1 MNGWDVM
8 TDLVVL
14 LSVASLLGVIAE
26 RLRLSSIV
34 GAIVAGMLVGPGVL
48 GWVHDDQLEVQYVA
62 EFGVALLLFT
72 IGLEITR
79 ERLVAFGIAG
89 AKAGLLQVI
98 LTLTG
103 GAVAAWLFGWG
114 IGGSIAIGAM
124 VALSSTAAVARTL
137 FDSGQLES
145 THGRM
150 AVAMLLVQD
159 LAIVPLVIGLTM
171 LGGPIEIQ
179 EVAVELGFAGARMV
193 GAVLIIGLV
202 AVLLIPRLLH
212 SSHLSGNRELPIVLA
227 VVTAV
232 LAAWLAHELGL
243 SAALGA
249 FVAGLALANSPFAR
263 QIRADVTG
271 LKAIFLTI
279 FFASIGTLADLSWIF
294 SSDHIGTV
302 LLLACVIIVGKLLLG
317 GLAARLAG
325 ATIGTALAAGMCV
338 AQIGEFSFV
347 LGSVAG
353 AEGLLDD
360 ETLNLLVAASVV
372 TLLFVPFMIAV
383 APRLAGGLL
392 ARGTGEAT
400 AGRGRVVVIGIGPSA
415 REALEAI
422 RTAGVPL
429 TAIDFNSR
437 AVQRLR
443 TEGDGGIVGD
453 ARRVEI
459 LAAAGVAHSRLVLL
473 SIPDPQAAAAVIRQ
487 VRVLAPSVPII
498 ARCSYNRAESQL
510 RAAGATDVVLEEDA
524 VGLVLGRAV
533 GERLEQPPT

>member
-1 MNGWDVM
+1 MNGWDII

-34 GAIVAGMLVGPGVL
+34 GALVGGMLVGPGLL
-48 GWVHDDQLEVQYVA
+48 GWVQNDHLEVQYVA

-72 IGLEITR
+72 IGLDITR
-79 ERLVAFGIAG
+79 EKLVAFGLQG
-89 AKAGLLQVI
+89 AVVGVLQVI
-98 LTLTG
+98 MTLVG
-103 GAVAAWLFGWG
+103 GALAASLFGWG

-145 THGRM
+145 QHGRM

-159 LAIVPLVIGLTM
+159 LAIVPLVIGLSI

-179 EVAVELGFAGARMV
+179 EVATEIGFAGARMV

-227 VVTAV
+227 VVTAL
-232 LAAWLAHELGL
+232 LAAWLSHELGL

-249 FVAGLALANSPFAR
+249 FIAGLALANSPFAR

-294 SSDHIGTV
+294 TDDHILTV
-302 LLLACVIIVGKLLLG
+302 IMLACLIIVGKAILS

-325 ATIGTALAAGMCV
+325 VAMGTALAAGMCV
-338 AQIGEFSFV
+338 AQMGEFSFV
-347 LGSVAG
+347 VGGVAG
-353 AEGLLDD
+353 AEGLLDE
-360 ETLNLLVAASVV
+360 ETLNLLVAASVM
-372 TLLFVPFMIAV
+372 TLLVVPMLIAI
-383 APRLAGGLL
+383 APRFAGGLG
-392 ARGTGEAT
+392 RGNSGDASG
-400 AGRGRVVVIGIGPSA
+400 GRGRVVVIGIGPSSGA
-415 REALEAI
+415 ALDAI
-422 RTAGVPL
+422 RNAGVPI
-429 TAIDFNSR
+429 TVIDFNHL
-437 AVQRLR
+437 AVQRQRDL
-443 TEGDGGIVGD
+443 GDEGIVGD
-453 ARRVEI
+453 ARRVEL
-459 LAAAGVAHSRLVLL
+459 LAAAGVASARLVLL
-473 SIPDPQAAAAVIRQ
+473 SLPDPQAAAAVCQQ
-487 VRVLAPSVPII
+487 VRTLAASVPII
-498 ARCSYNRAESQL
+498 ARCSYNRAEASL
-510 RAAGATDVVLEEDA
+510 RSAGATDVVLEEDA
-524 VGLVLGRAV
+524 VGLVLCRAAA
-533 GERLEQPPT
+533 ERLEQPPV